1 MFDILNKIKAAFDQS
16 APKDSLPA
24 DVLFEARLQIFQAL
38 HICLNDMVIDG
49 NLDNSVLTGMLDDDV
64 LEISRKEITPAMF
77 TEQLMSVDSKEEAI
91 ETNCAQ
97 FYVEALVQYVSH
109 DPALTQ
115 KLLEGDSDAVTALDA
130 QSLSAINDQLAEI
143 NDQFHEQFCAY
154 MGYNPADMGYDAIH
168 RAVHFAIDNNMMD
181 GKPLERW
188 FPVAIA
194 NMPDDAPNNQ
204 VAMPQ
209 P

>member
-1 MFDILNKIKAAFDQS
+1 MFDILSKIKEAFNQS

-24 DVLFEARLQIFQAL
+24 DMLFEVRLQIFQAL
-38 HICLNDMVIDG
+38 HICLNDLVIDG
-49 NLDNSVLTGMLDDDV
+49 HIENSRLTDMLDEDV
-64 LEISRKEITPAMF
+64 LEISRQDITPAMF
-77 TEQLMSVDSKEEAI
+77 ARELMSVESKADAI
-91 ETNCAQ
+91 EANCVQ

-109 DPALTQ
+109 DTALTQ
-115 KLLEGDSDAVTALDA
+115 KLLDGDSAAIKQLDES
-130 QSLSAINDQLAEI
+130 SLNAISDVLAEI

-168 RAVHFAIDNNMMD
+168 EAVHFAIDNNMME

-194 NMPDDAPNNQ
+194 NMPDLAPHNP
-204 VAMPQ
+204 VATPR